1 MEVIYK
7 EKQVATDIEFIKVIN
22 ECKAL
27 LLPIVEHIN
36 LDASFN
42 KTWNHLLKKWMTYT
56 LQRHI
61 SML

>member
-1 MEVIYK
+1 MKSFIK
-7 EKQVATDIEFIKVIN
+7 KKQVATDIEFIKVIN

-42 KTWNHLLKKWMTYT
+42 KTWNHLLKKW
-56 LQRHI
+56 I
-61 SML
+61 